1 MKNLRIVLLIGC
13 VVQAAASG
21 ASEERPPI
29 PVTTARLSDVV
40 FLPVRTAPATAVSLN
55 DAQVSA
61 EIGGLLTELPVKVGD
76 RVKEGDV
83 VARVDCR
90 EPEIALVEA
99 RASLQAGLAKNRFDK
114 SQLNKAKQLS
124 KSKSISADE
133 IDRRTSNVAVS
144 EAEVDRSKAVVAKM
158 EISVGRCEI
167 VSPFDAVVTERLASV
182 GDYMDRGRPVA
193 RLLDISNVEV
203 KANVQEKD
211 LTSLNTASEFEFVT
225 REKSYP
231 VRVRTVLPQMD
242 SRLRSFEA
250 RLSFVEP
257 SAVSGSVGRLS
268 WRSPVA
274 HLPADTVV
282 DRNGLG
288 VFVLDDGKARFL
300 PLPDAIAGMPAAVA
314 ADPATRIVIDGRFN
328 LQDGDSVVVIEK

>member
-1 MKNLRIVLLIGC
+1 VAAGL
-13 VVQAAASG
+13 AASE
-21 ASEERPPI
+21 ARPPV
-29 PVTTARLSDVV
+29 PVTTARLAEVV

-61 EIGGLLTELPVKVGD
+61 EIGGLLKELPVRVGD
-76 RVKEGDV
+76 RVKEGEV
-83 VARVDCR
+83 VGQVDCR
-90 EPEIALVEA
+90 DPEIALVEA
-99 RASLQAGLAKNRFDK
+99 RASLQAGAAKYRFDR
-114 SQLNKAKQLS
+114 SQLDKAKQLS

-133 IDRRTSNVAVS
+133 IDRRTSNLAVS
-144 EAEVDRSKAVVAKM
+144 EAEVDRLEAVIAKT
-158 EISVGRCEI
+158 ETSVGRCRI
-167 VSPFDAVVTERLASV
+167 ISPFDAVVTERLASV
-182 GDYMDRGRPVA
+182 GDYLDRGRPVV
-193 RLLDISNVEV
+193 RLLDVNNVEV
-203 KANVQEKD
+203 KAHIQEKD
-211 LTSLNTASEFEFVT
+211 LASLKAASGFEFVT
-225 REKSYP
+225 REDTYP
-231 VRVRTVLPQMD
+231 VTVRTVLPQMD

-250 RLSFVEP
+250 RLSFVER

-300 PLPDAIAGMPAAVA
+300 PLHDAIAGMPVAVA

>member
-1 MKNLRIVLLIGC
+1 M
-13 VVQAAASG
+13 
-21 ASEERPPI
+21 
-29 PVTTARLSDVV
+29 V

-61 EIGGLLTELPVKVGD
+61 EIGGVLMALPVKVGD

-83 VARVDCR
+83 VAQVDCR

-99 RASLQAGLAKNRFDK
+99 RASLQAGLAKNRFDI

-133 IDRRTSNVAVS
+133 IDRRTSNAAVS
-144 EAEVDRSKAVVAKM
+144 EAEVDRLKAVIAKM
-158 EISVGRCEI
+158 EISVGRCRI
-167 VSPFDAVVTERLASV
+167 ASPFDAVVTERLASV
-182 GDYMDRGRPVA
+182 GDYMDRGRPVV
-193 RLLDISNVEV
+193 RLLYIGNIEV
-203 KANVQEKD
+203 KANIQEKD
-211 LTSLNTASEFEFVT
+211 LASLNAAREFEFAT
-225 REKSYP
+225 REESYR
-231 VRVRTVLPQMD
+231 VSVRTVLPQMD

-250 RLSFVEP
+250 RLSFVERP
-257 SAVSGSVGRLS
+257 AVSGSVGRLS

-300 PLPDAIAGMPAAVA
+300 PLPDAIAGMPAAVE
-314 ADPATRIVIDGRFN
+314 ADPATRIVIDGRYN
-328 LQDGDSVVVIEK
+328 LQDGDSVVVNE